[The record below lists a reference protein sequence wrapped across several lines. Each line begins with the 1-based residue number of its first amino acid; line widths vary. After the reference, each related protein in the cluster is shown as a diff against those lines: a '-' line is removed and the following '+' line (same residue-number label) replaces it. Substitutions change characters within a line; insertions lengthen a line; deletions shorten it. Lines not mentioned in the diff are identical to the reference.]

1 MTDTQN
7 EVFKSPVNKIRL
19 FEHGAPG
26 SQNLKLTRK
35 YYTEDMPDGRVK
47 HIVQNITDPDIV
59 PYIPDGIGN
68 STDRQRI
75 PAVLIIPGGAFR
87 RLVYNFEGEDV
98 AKWLNSMGIAAFVL
112 ECRLPS
118 DEHDNAEDVP
128 LIDAMRAM
136 RVIRGRAQEFGI
148 DEAKI
153 GVMGFSAGGFMAA
166 LLSTAYESD
175 VYADY
180 KYKDEYDKLSA
191 RPDFAVCSYPV
202 ISIDDCIE
210 AGKRYMSEEQ
220 VLERISDSKA
230 KILHK
235 YNPDKLVRPDM
246 PPVFICETDDDRTT
260 LSENSVGFYMAARK
274 AGVSEVLTY
283 RKSKGEEAYAAIINR
298 LDRPVSGL
306 VLMAKNK
313 KEAARLSLLI
323 QKGTLCKH
331 YQVLVCGKPDSDEGE
346 LVDNLIKDAKNNE
359 SSVVSK
365 GTAGSKE
372 ARLKYRLLSYDEE
385 ADISRLD
392 IHLITGIHHQ
402 IRVQLASRNMPV
414 AGDGKY
420 GGNMAVQAAERIKGI
435 RIKRGCIALCA
446 VSLKVDGK
454 LYEVKP
460 GF

>member
-1 MTDTQN
+1 MK
-7 EVFKSPVNKIRL
+7 FL
-19 FEHGAPG
+19 
-26 SQNLKLTRK
+26 
-35 YYTEDMPDGRVK
+35 
-47 HIVQNITDPDIV
+47 HID
-59 PYIPDGIGN
+59 
-68 STDRQRI
+68 
-75 PAVLIIPGGAFR
+75 
-87 RLVYNFEGEDV
+87 
-98 AKWLNSMGIAAFVL
+98 
-112 ECRLPS
+112 
-118 DEHDNAEDVP
+118 
-128 LIDAMRAM
+128 
-136 RVIRGRAQEFGI
+136 
-148 DEAKI
+148 
-153 GVMGFSAGGFMAA
+153 
-166 LLSTAYESD
+166 
-175 VYADY
+175 
-180 KYKDEYDKLSA
+180 
-191 RPDFAVCSYPV
+191 
-202 ISIDDCIE
+202 
-210 AGKRYMSEEQ
+210 
-220 VLERISDSKA
+220 
-230 KILHK
+230 
-235 YNPDKLVRPDM
+235 
-246 PPVFICETDDDRTT
+246 
-260 LSENSVGFYMAARK
+260 
-274 AGVSEVLTY
+274 

>member
-230 KILHK
+230 KIL
-235 YNPDKLVRPDM
+235 
-246 PPVFICETDDDRTT
+246 
-260 LSENSVGFYMAARK
+260 
-274 AGVSEVLTY
+274 
-283 RKSKGEEAYAAIINR
+283 
-298 LDRPVSGL
+298 
-306 VLMAKNK
+306 
-313 KEAARLSLLI
+313 
-323 QKGTLCKH
+323 
-331 YQVLVCGKPDSDEGE
+331 
-346 LVDNLIKDAKNNE
+346 
-359 SSVVSK
+359 
-365 GTAGSKE
+365 
-372 ARLKYRLLSYDEE
+372 
-385 ADISRLD
+385 IS
-392 IHLITGIHHQ
+392 I
-402 IRVQLASRNMPV
+402 
-414 AGDGKY
+414 
-420 GGNMAVQAAERIKGI
+420 I
-435 RIKRGCIALCA
+435 RI
-446 VSLKVDGK
+446 SL
-454 LYEVKP
+454 
-460 GF
+460 

>member
-7 EVFKSPVNKIRL
+7 EVFKTPVNKIRL

-175 VYADY
+175 VYAGY

-202 ISIDDCIE
+202 I
-210 AGKRYMSEEQ
+210 M
-220 VLERISDSKA
+220 
-230 KILHK
+230 
-235 YNPDKLVRPDM
+235 
-246 PPVFICETDDDRTT
+246 
-260 LSENSVGFYMAARK
+260 
-274 AGVSEVLTY
+274 
-283 RKSKGEEAYAAIINR
+283 
-298 LDRPVSGL
+298 
-306 VLMAKNK
+306 LMYG
-313 KEAARLSLLI
+313 KEASNRKQEI
-323 QKGTLCKH
+323 DRQHYTIPNQRPKDKH
-331 YQVLVCGKPDSDEGE
+331 CGK
-346 LVDNLIKDAKNNE
+346 I
-359 SSVVSK
+359 
-365 GTAGSKE
+365 
-372 ARLKYRLLSYDEE
+372 
-385 ADISRLD
+385 
-392 IHLITGIHHQ
+392 
-402 IRVQLASRNMPV
+402 
-414 AGDGKY
+414 
-420 GGNMAVQAAERIKGI
+420 
-435 RIKRGCIALCA
+435 
-446 VSLKVDGK
+446 
-454 LYEVKP
+454 
-460 GF
+460 

>member
-1 MTDTQN
+1 M
-7 EVFKSPVNKIRL
+7 S
-19 FEHGAPG
+19 G
-26 SQNLKLTRK
+26 K
-35 YYTEDMPDGRVK
+35 YFLQSGLR
-47 HIVQNITDPDIV
+47 
-59 PYIPDGIGN
+59 
-68 STDRQRI
+68 
-75 PAVLIIPGGAFR
+75 
-87 RLVYNFEGEDV
+87 
-98 AKWLNSMGIAAFVL
+98 VL
-112 ECRLPS
+112 E
-118 DEHDNAEDVP
+118 
-128 LIDAMRAM
+128 
-136 RVIRGRAQEFGI
+136 
-148 DEAKI
+148 
-153 GVMGFSAGGFMAA
+153 
-166 LLSTAYESD
+166 LLVEMD
-175 VYADY
+175 
-180 KYKDEYDKLSA
+180 L
-191 RPDFAVCSYPV
+191 
-202 ISIDDCIE
+202 
-210 AGKRYMSEEQ
+210 
-220 VLERISDSKA
+220 
-230 KILHK
+230 
-235 YNPDKLVRPDM
+235 
-246 PPVFICETDDDRTT
+246 
-260 LSENSVGFYMAARK
+260 
-274 AGVSEVLTY
+274 VSEVLTY

-313 KEAARLSLLI
+313 KEAARLSLLM
-323 QKGTLCKH
+323 QKETLCKH

-392 IHLITGIHHQ
+392 IHLITGRHHQ

-460 GF
+460 GFYFCIYVSNELISALAREFGHCCKIGRASCRERV